1 MESENSLAE
10 MCKLVF
16 WEALSCWFWS
26 QLLFK
31 FQEAGE
37 PHLKYSHI
45 IQEPR
50 PHLRCSSKLNVHL
63 PFLLPLQASTTA
75 LQMAWHINLI
85 LYCWGCLGLW
95 TKRKLNFLWDFF
107 LLNLVVSAK
116 SSSGAGCRPTSFSQ
130 RSEGCASHLV
140 LYNIRNYYQCI
151 KTITNISVIKF
162 PSTEHHLNRPPLNIL
177 YLSTFWWSG
186 KKYSCI

>member
-1 MESENSLAE
+1 MSYSIHWCVCLCKLLWPHSYQIFIWVAPQIYHTPFNPLLQIFHGSENSLAE

-50 PHLRCSSKLNVHL
+50 PHLRCSSKLKVHL

-75 LQMAWHINLI
+75 RHMAWHIDLI
-85 LYCWGCLGLW
+85 LYCWGCSGLS
-95 TKRKLNFLWDFF
+95 TKRKLNFLWDLVFFVEPGCFRQVLEWCRRQAYF
-107 LLNLVVSAK
+107 LLPEEWRMRFAP
-116 SSSGAGCRPTSFSQ
+116 GFIQ
-130 RSEGCASHLV
+130 
-140 LYNIRNYYQCI
+140 Y
-151 KTITNISVIKF
+151 
-162 PSTEHHLNRPPLNIL
+162 
-177 YLSTFWWSG
+177 
-186 KKYSCI
+186 